1 MQAVFFKAMY
11 WPLGNCSRANSRY
24 SHCFCIHSSR
34 IISIVQKIS
43 FSQAR
48 TKLYI
53 LFRTE
58 RSKTILCL
66 AAHARRGHIREYFP
80 PRRNTCRKGLLTLAV
95 GLGQWHQGHVNATL
109 QTIQILYTPLV
120 NITFVLHSFR
130 LPLECTCLHVHSVS
144 QTCQRPCFACCFAP
158 CTFSRSATVVYAGIC
173 RDDYGIDEQ

>member
-80 PRRNTCRKGLLTLAV
+80 PPPRRNTCRKGLLIGSGIRSMTPRAC
-95 GLGQWHQGHVNATL
+95 QGHSPNDSNTV
-109 QTIQILYTPLV
+109 
-120 NITFVLHSFR
+120 
-130 LPLECTCLHVHSVS
+130 
-144 QTCQRPCFACCFAP
+144 
-158 CTFSRSATVVYAGIC
+158 CTFSQHYVCTPFISTPSGMYLFTCSFSVANVPTTLLCLLFHTMHVFTISHCSVC
-173 RDDYGIDEQ
+173 RDMQRRLWDR